1 MTISSTLISG
11 LVKELEM
18 EKPDEGISRRT
29 LLGAASAAP
38 LVCNVTDAAAAPPAG
53 GIIGQCAR
61 WLTNDFET
69 DRLARRWSALETLA
83 ASGYDYFRI
92 TERERRGLPMAPEMA
107 AIEVQ
112 MDDLWKERKR
122 GYHAIA
128 KLEPRNIHEVASLL
142 IIAHRMDVHD
152 PGETAPLVR
161 KAIEFMSSAKCPGCG
176 EPYVPPSLPT
186 T

>member
-1 MTISSTLISG
+1 
-11 LVKELEM
+11 M
-18 EKPDEGISRRT
+18 ERSEQGVSRRAV
-29 LLGAASAAP
+29 LGGASAAP
-38 LVCNVTDAAAAPPAG
+38 VVCKAGGATAAPAADG
-53 GIIGQCAR
+53 LVEQCAR
-61 WLTNDFET
+61 WLATDFET

-83 ASGYDYFRI
+83 ASGYDYFRM
-92 TERERRGLPMAPEMA
+92 TNRERRGLPMAPEMA
-107 AIEVQ
+107 TIEGQ

-122 GYHAIA
+122 GYRAIA

-142 IIAHRMDVHD
+142 VIAARMDVHD

-186 T
+186 A